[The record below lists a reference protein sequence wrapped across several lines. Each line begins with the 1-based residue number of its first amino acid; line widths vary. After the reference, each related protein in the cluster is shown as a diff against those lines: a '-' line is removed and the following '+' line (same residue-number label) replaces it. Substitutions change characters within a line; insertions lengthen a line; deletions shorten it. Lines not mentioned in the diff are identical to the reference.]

1 MFLPIQAD
9 LAHHQERLPKLQ
21 NRAHPVEAAPVYRPV
36 PAVRERH
43 PLVPEILNK
52 NNRDGLPEMHSTSS
66 LPDQAFPPDRQLTEA
81 VLETDRHQA
90 DLLIVI

>member
-9 LAHHQERLPKLQ
+9 LAHLQERLPKLQ
-21 NRAHPVEAAPVYRPV
+21 NRAHPVETAQVYRPV
-36 PAVRERH
+36 PGVPERL

-52 NNRDGLPEMHSTSS
+52 SNRDGLQEIHNTSS
-66 LPDQAFPPDRQLTEA
+66 LPDQAFPPDHQLIEA
-81 VLETDRHQA
+81 VFEKDRHQA